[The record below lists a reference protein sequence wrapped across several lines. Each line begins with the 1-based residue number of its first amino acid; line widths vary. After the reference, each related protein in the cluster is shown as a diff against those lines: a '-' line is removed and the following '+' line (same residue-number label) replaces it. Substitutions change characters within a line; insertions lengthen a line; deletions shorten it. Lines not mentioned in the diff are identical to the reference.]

1 MDITKTEEKILK
13 KIGEVKL
20 TTKVELKNT
29 LNNPDSTGIV
39 DSATQ
44 NLIEKNLIRAINP
57 LGSTCFIITRKG
69 NKLLKDLSV

>member
-1 MDITKTEEKILK
+1 MDITKTEERILK
-13 KIGEVKL
+13 KIGEAKL
-20 TTKVELKNT
+20 TTKIELKNT
-29 LNNPDSTGIV
+29 LNSPDSTGIV